1 MGILNIKNC
10 ISKEEIENIDFPKNI
25 IDKYSHLKGQIH
37 ILIITSKT
45 DYFNEFEK
53 KFYNIK
59 SNDEDEAQQTI
70 FGFEHKENLE
80 MNTKKIKNKIKKDK
94 KFIKKIQEYDN
105 LKKLIEEMIKENYSN
120 ISYVYGGFKAIHDF
134 LIKNKIEILCHGEA
148 CKICEK
154 NKNLFGGFSNFFSNK
169 LNIFKKDN
177 NNNNNNS
184 NNILNSS
191 IISINKIMSNENLNF
206 PNEFTLDYL
215 NNFYDQNIIQY
226 FCIFVDDEKKLN
238 IKNEK
243 LQNNL
248 KNNLFELEDVL
259 PPKNLIIFLTM
270 KNIFFYEKNEN
281 EIKYSLFLNI
291 EINSINNLKI
301 KDRKKVTIEYKN
313 DKKKI
318 SFITIEF
325 MQNIDATSFRTRVKK
340 IKQRLTLM
348 K

>member
-1 MGILNIKNC
+1 
-10 ISKEEIENIDFPKNI
+10 
-25 IDKYSHLKGQIH
+25 
-37 ILIITSKT
+37 
-45 DYFNEFEK
+45 
-53 KFYNIK
+53 
-59 SNDEDEAQQTI
+59 
-70 FGFEHKENLE
+70 
-80 MNTKKIKNKIKKDK
+80 
-94 KFIKKIQEYDN
+94 
-105 LKKLIEEMIKENYSN
+105 
-120 ISYVYGGFKAIHDF
+120 
-134 LIKNKIEILCHGEA
+134 
-148 CKICEK
+148 
-154 NKNLFGGFSNFFSNK
+154 
-169 LNIFKKDN
+169 
-177 NNNNNNS
+177 
-184 NNILNSS
+184 
-191 IISINKIMSNENLNF
+191 MSNENLNF

-226 FCIFVDDEKKLN
+226 FCIFVDDEKQFN

-270 KNIFFYEKNEN
+270 KNIFFYEKNNEN
-281 EIKYSLFLNI
+281 EIKYSLILNI
-291 EINSINNLKI
+291 EINSISNLKI

-340 IKQRLTLM
+340 IKQRLTLI